1 MSASGYEAIRCQKIV
16 VRRFGGTEV
25 LEVAEVTLPAPPPGH
40 ARRKVLAIGVG
51 FTDLMARAGDYIL
64 QRTVP
69 FTPGYELVGEVVDYL
84 SDGSGRDPE
93 WVTPGTRVAVTLPK
107 MGAYS
112 DYVVLPSWL
121 LVPVPDGLD
130 SKVAATIPLDYLTA
144 VSVLERH
151 GRVATGDTVLI
162 HGAGGGV
169 GRALSQLG
177 RLHGLRM
184 YGTASAAGS
193 EERLARNGVRFINYR
208 RQDFEEAV
216 REQEPDG
223 IQAVF
228 DHIGGANLRK
238 GYRLLA
244 PGGVLVSYAFAGR
257 PGHMVADTV
266 RGAAWVKLK
275 GLLPGKRTAL
285 CMVPNDLKSDH
296 GWYRQSLR
304 RLLDMALA
312 GDIQAEV
319 GAVFPLSRAAEA
331 HGALERREITG
342 KVVLTTSQPMT

>member
-1 MSASGYEAIRCQKIV
+1 MSASGYEEIRCQKIV
-16 VRRFGGTEV
+16 VRQFGGVEV
-25 LEVAEVTLPAPPPGH
+25 LEVAEGRLSAPPPGH
-40 ARRKVLAIGVG
+40 ARLKVLAIGVS

-69 FTPGYELVGEVVDYL
+69 FTPGYELVGEVVDYRG
-84 SDGSGRDPE
+84 DGSGPDPE
-93 WVTPGTRVAVTLPK
+93 WVTPGTRVAVTLPH

-112 DYVVLPSWL
+112 GSVVLPSWL

-130 SKVAATIPLDYLTA
+130 AKVAAAIPLDYLTA

-151 GRVATGDTVLI
+151 GRVAAGDTVLI
-162 HGAGGGV
+162 QGASGGV
-169 GRALSQLG
+169 GQALSQLG
-177 RLHGLRM
+177 RLRGLHM

-193 EERLARNGVRFINYR
+193 EQRLAGNDVRYIDYR
-208 RQDFEEAV
+208 RQDFEAV
-216 REQEPDG
+216 IREREPGG

-257 PGHMVADTV
+257 PGHRVADTV
-266 RGAAWVKLK
+266 RGAAWVKLT

-285 CMVPNDLKSDH
+285 CMVPREVKSDH
-296 GWYRQSLR
+296 AWYRQSLR
-304 RLLDMALA
+304 RLLEMARD

-319 GAVFPLSRAAEA
+319 GGVFPLSEAAA
-331 HGALERREITG
+331 VHGALERREITG
-342 KVVLTTSQPMT
+342 KVVLTTS

>member
-1 MSASGYEAIRCQKIV
+1 MSASAYEAIRYQKIV
-16 VRRFGGTEV
+16 VRQFGGIEV
-25 LEVAEVTLPAPPPGH
+25 LEVAEATLSAPPPGH
-40 ARRKVLAIGVG
+40 ARLKVLTIGVG
-51 FTDLMARAGDYIL
+51 FTDLMARAGDYVL

-69 FTPGYELVGEVVDYL
+69 FTPGYELVGEVVDYR
-84 SDGSGRDPE
+84 SDGSGQDPE
-93 WVTPGTRVAVTLPK
+93 WVTPGTRVAVALPK

-112 DYVVLPSWL
+112 GYVVVPSWL
-121 LVPVPDGLD
+121 LVPVPDDLD

-151 GRVATGDTVLI
+151 ARVATGDTVLI
-162 HGAGGGV
+162 HGASGGV
-169 GRALSQLG
+169 GQALSQLG
-177 RLHGLRM
+177 RLQGLHM

-193 EERLARNGVRFINYR
+193 EERLARNDVRFINYR
-208 RQDFEEAV
+208 RQDFEEV
-216 REQEPDG
+216 MREREPDG

-266 RGAAWVKLK
+266 RGAAWVKLT

-285 CMVPNDLKSDH
+285 CMVPNELKSDH
-296 GWYRQSLR
+296 AWYRQSLR
-304 RLLDMALA
+304 RLFDMARD
-312 GDIQAEV
+312 GDIQTEV
-319 GAVFPLSRAAEA
+319 GAVFPLSEVAEV

-342 KVVLTTSQPMT
+342 KVVLTTS